1 MFPKQIRKDPTHA
14 LLLPRNCP
22 RRTHQPKEID
32 NVYSHQD
39 RTQDRCH
46 RRDRGRDNDYV
57 LVDKPLAPQ
66 NPIKEPIEQQLNSWA
81 FLSIKAA

>member
-1 MFPKQIRKDPTHA
+1 MFPKQIRKDPTPA
-14 LLLPRNCP
+14 LLLPRNY
-22 RRTHQPKEID
+22 H
-32 NVYSHQD
+32 
-39 RTQDRCH
+39 RCH
-46 RRDRGRDNDYV
+46 RRGCGRDNDYV